1 MLHQKGV
8 AQSNIDSHL
17 TITEGD
23 VLNVE
28 NCKEA
33 LTRNGRTADII
44 ISGVGTYP
52 KGSEITLC
60 TNAVKNI
67 LSALRILKSPKKPL
81 FVAISSTGI
90 TTTGPRDV
98 PLLLTPMYHI
108 MLANPHK
115 DKKNMEAAV
124 VEHAESTG
132 SVISGY
138 VLIRPSLLTNGKAQ
152 GGQKVKIGSDAEPQV
167 GYTISRDDVGLWMF
181 ENLLQG
187 DRSKYS
193 GQKLLITY

>member
-17 TITEGD
+17 TITHGD
-23 VLNVE
+23 VLKVE
-28 NCKEA
+28 DCKAA

-44 ISGVGTYP
+44 ISSVGTYSM
-52 KGSEITLC
+52 GSEITIC

-67 LSALRILKSPKKPL
+67 LSALETFRLPKKPL
-81 FVAISSTGI
+81 FVALSSTGI

-98 PLLLTPMYHI
+98 PLLLYPLYHL

-115 DKKNMEAAV
+115 DKRNMEAAV
-124 VEHAESTG
+124 IEHAESTE
-132 SVISGY
+132 SAISGY
-138 VLIRPSLLTNGKAQ
+138 VLIRPSLLTNGVAQ

-167 GYTISRDDVGLWMF
+167 GYTVSRNDVGLWMF

-187 DRSKYS
+187 DGSKYS
-193 GQKLLITY
+193 GQKLSITY